1 MKRPVKIG
9 IFGLGRGGDYIKSIM
24 LNNGEIVAICDKED
38 SKIKRGLDMI
48 GHDVPTYKDFDEF
61 LNHEGMEAVFLA
73 NYFHEHTS
81 YAIKAL
87 EKGIHVLSECTSNA
101 TMAEGVQLVRAA
113 EKSKAFYMLAENY
126 PFMKF
131 NREMRRI
138 YQGGTLGKCLFA
150 EGEYNHPGD
159 LNDTSMKKYLIP
171 DSKHWR
177 RFLPRTYY
185 ITHSLGPLMYITGAF
200 PKRVTAMPCVCP
212 VDHPL
217 ASNTPE
223 QAAIVTILN
232 DDDSV
237 FRVTGHASF
246 GAHENSYRVC
256 GTMGQIENIRGDN
269 RVLLRYNAWQKP
281 EGVAAEN
288 CYMPEWNDPEGRL
301 IEKSGHGGG
310 DFLVMRTFFD
320 AIREN
325 KKPMFDEY
333 FATAMASVAILGHRS
348 LMKLGEP
355 YDIPDFRNEDD
366 RKKYENDYESPFYYS
381 DGREPTI
388 PATSRPDLGSTPEK
402 MAAYDKAIAE
412 LKD

>member
-1 MKRPVKIG
+1 MRSVKIG
-9 IFGLGRGGDYIKSIM
+9 IFGLGRGGDYLKSIM
-24 LNNGEIVAICDKED
+24 LNNGDIVAVCDVDPKKLERAKETV
-38 SKIKRGLDMI
+38 GEA
-48 GHDVPTYKDFDEF
+48 VATYTDFDSF
-61 LNHEGMEAVFLA
+61 LIKTPMDCVLLT

-81 YAIKAL
+81 FAIKAL

-113 EKSKAFYMLAENY
+113 EKSNAFYMLAENY

-150 EGEYNHPGD
+150 EGEYNHPSD
-159 LNDTSMKKYLIP
+159 LDDTSMRKYLIP
-171 DSKHWR
+171 NSKHWR

-217 ASNTPE
+217 AANTPE

-256 GTMGQIENIRGDN
+256 GTKGQIENVRGDK
-269 RVLLRYNAWQKP
+269 RVLLRYNEWQKP
-281 EGVAAEN
+281 EGVAAES
-288 CYMPEWNDPEGRL
+288 CYMPEWNDPDEAL
-301 IEKSGHGGG
+301 ITKSGHGGG
-310 DFLVMRTFFD
+310 DFLIARKFLEC
-320 AIREN
+320 IREN
-325 KKPMFDEY
+325 RQPEHPFDIY
-333 FATAMASVAILGHRS
+333 SAVSMSSVAILAHRS
-348 LMKLGEP
+348 VLNGNAT
-355 YDIPDFRNEDD
+355 YDIPDFRNEADCAL
-366 RKKYENDYESPFYYS
+366 YENDYESPFYCS
-381 DGREPTI
+381 DGRVPTI
-388 PATSRPDLGSTPEK
+388 PCCSDPTYKPT
-402 MAAYDKAIAE
+402 DKQLE
-412 LKD
+412 MFEEMLNSK